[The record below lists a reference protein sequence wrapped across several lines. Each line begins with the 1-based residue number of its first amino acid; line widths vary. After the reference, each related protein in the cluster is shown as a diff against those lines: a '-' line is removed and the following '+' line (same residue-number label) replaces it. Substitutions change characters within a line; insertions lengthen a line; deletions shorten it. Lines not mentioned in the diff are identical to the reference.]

1 MLGYLRLHVRVTLC
15 TTQAVEEQLTYTINK
30 WTEVISHCA
39 YHENGLT
46 SFERISYNSL
56 SVKSPSGYA
65 SVFKGIPN
73 YATRIRSDKAEPRV
87 LTKYSATH
95 STADALMTSCTI
107 STVVPLIPPY
117 FHDRSLIFRVTLSR
131 NHSLWFCITSL
142 FGKSASSTCRHC

>member
-1 MLGYLRLHVRVTLC
+1 MGFRDVISFATRPKITWLARTLCRKENPFSASSMLGYLRLHVRVTLC

-107 STVVPLIPPY
+107 STVVP
-117 FHDRSLIFRVTLSR
+117 
-131 NHSLWFCITSL
+131 
-142 FGKSASSTCRHC
+142 